1 MARVFA
7 VQRNVDTWT
16 DPRLR
21 GDDGR
26 CEVVCKSKVD
36 VPSRLQIAPSRPIR
50 LLNASETSARRAFRA
65 HLNEMSDVVIARDDW
80 ISVRGPQLHED
91 ARFLRLLSGSR
102 AIEDRAS
109 VNDAPEA

>member
-1 MARVFA
+1 MARVLA

-50 LLNASETSARRAFRA
+50 LLNASETSARRAFHA
-65 HLNEMSDVVIARDDW
+65 DLNEMSDVVIVRDDW
-80 ISVRGPQLHED
+80 ISVRGPQLPKD
-91 ARFLRLLSGSR
+91 ARFSAAAFWLPR
-102 AIEDRAS
+102 D
-109 VNDAPEA
+109 